1 MEIKTIL
8 SHNVSITKYRK
19 SPIKCIIKSSE
30 MGKHN
35 AEIPV
40 NMICSRN
47 LLAVFPFRS
56 GNPVKGETILRYVS
70 RVKALFCLE
79 VLFWILEQK
88 VINNDKFYK

>member
-1 MEIKTIL
+1 M
-8 SHNVSITKYRK
+8 SR
-19 SPIKCIIKSSE
+19 IIKSSE
-30 MGKHN
+30 MSKHN

-40 NMICSRN
+40 NMMRCSRN

-79 VLFWILEQK
+79 VLFWIEQK
-88 VINNDKFYK
+88 VINNDKFCK